1 MTIFPGYDG
10 TALHYEQLGDGAP
23 LVALPGGPGADARY
37 LGTLGGL
44 DAHRRLVRLDP
55 RGCGRSAAPAD
66 RVSCA
71 FAAQAADVEALREHL
86 GADRIDLLGHSAG
99 ALTAQRYAAE
109 FPHRVRSLV
118 LVTPVGRAAR
128 EPDPAELAA
137 IRAAR
142 AAEPWYPDAAEA
154 EALLAAGAG
163 DPAELVRRITPF
175 FWGTWNERARAAAFD
190 PELVS
195 AAPWMRDAFYSS
207 AGAGAGA
214 DGAGAAP
221 RPVAAPVLVV
231 AGERDGMIGTA
242 PARLAAAL
250 HPAARLAVLP
260 GVGHRPWVE
269 DPAGFAALVGEF
281 LEGA

>member
-1 MTIFPGYDG
+1 MTIFHGYDG

-23 LVALPGGPGADARY
+23 LVAIPGGPGTDARY
-37 LGTLGGL
+37 LGDLGGL
-44 DAHRRLVRLDP
+44 DAHRRLVRFDP
-55 RGCGRSAAPAD
+55 RGCGRSAAPTD
-66 RVSCA
+66 RASCA

-137 IRAAR
+137 LRAAR

-154 EALLAAGAG
+154 DALLAAGAG
-163 DPAELVRRITPF
+163 DPALVRRITPF

-190 PELVS
+190 PELAP
-195 AAPWMRDAFYSS
+195 AAPWMREAFY
-207 AGAGAGA
+207 AGTGAGTSA
-214 DGAGAAP
+214 DGAA
-221 RPVAAPVLVV
+221 PVAAPVLVV

-242 PARLAAAL
+242 PARLIAAL
-250 HPAARLAVLP
+250 HPDARLAVLP

-269 DPAGFAALVGEF
+269 DPAGFAELVGEF
-281 LEGA
+281 LGRA